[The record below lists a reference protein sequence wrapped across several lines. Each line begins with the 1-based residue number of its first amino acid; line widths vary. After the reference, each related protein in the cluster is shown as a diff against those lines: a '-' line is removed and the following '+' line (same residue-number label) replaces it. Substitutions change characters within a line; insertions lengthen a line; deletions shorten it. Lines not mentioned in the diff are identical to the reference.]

1 MLRIRRDDNVIVM
14 AGKDKGKTGKVVR
27 VFPKDSKAIVEKVN
41 VVKKAVKKSD
51 IYPQGGYIEIEKPVS
66 LANLM
71 VVDKKSNKPTR
82 FQAKVLKDGS
92 KVRIAKKSG
101 ETL

>member
-14 AGKDKGKTGKVVR
+14 SGKDKGKTGKVVR
-27 VFPKDSKAIVEKVN
+27 VFPKKSTAIVEKVN

-51 IYPQGGYIEIEKPVS
+51 IYPQGGYVELEKPVS
-66 LANLM
+66 IANLM
-71 VVDKKSNKPTR
+71 VVDKKTSKPTR
-82 FQAKVLKDGS
+82 FQAKVLKDGT